1 MKPKTYLFPGM
12 VNNWRADVPITEKIV
27 WAAVDEAARQAGIK
41 KHVSPH
47 TLRHYLPFLTIS
59 CNAAGTAPFL
69 VKF

>member
-1 MKPKTYLFPGM
+1 
-12 VNNWRADVPITEKIV
+12 
-27 WAAVDEAARQAGIK
+27 VDEAARQAGIK